1 MRRNVYIN
9 FTNLSLPPPPRKC
22 AACCYVIS
30 QVVTLALWSL
40 PPTFRT
46 QLSVASALL
55 NLGASLCLCP
65 LSLLE
70 GKRSLRPSVVINV
83 YLFGVGLFD
92 TVQVR
97 TLWLAA
103 TTQDGYENLWRVAVA
118 SSVALGLKLVLL
130 VVEALPKAALVPD
143 ASVYSREET
152 AGVYSLRS
160 FWWLNSI
167 LWLGRRKKLQPA
179 DLYSIDPG
187 LKTARYCSQ
196 LTDAWDK
203 GE

>member
-1 MRRNVYIN
+1 M
-9 FTNLSLPPPPRKC
+9 
-22 AACCYVIS
+22 
-30 QVVTLALWSL
+30 VTLALWSL

-70 GKRSLRPSVVINV
+70 GKRSPRPSVVLNV
-83 YLFGVGLFD
+83 YLFGAGFFD

-103 TTQDGYENLWRVAVA
+103 TTQDGYESLWRVAVA

-130 VVEALPKAALVPD
+130 IVEALPKAALVPD
-143 ASVYSREET
+143 ASVSREET

-196 LTDAWDK
+196 LTYAWDK